1 MAKLKDEE
9 LKKVQELNQQFL
21 QTKIEIADAFVAL
34 VKKVPN
40 LDAVQGQFGQ
50 LEKELIAS
58 YGENAVIDLR
68 TGEVKEPEKEKEKE
82 ESDGKNK

>member
-40 LDAVQGQFGQ
+40 LDAVQSQFGE

-68 TGEVKEPEKEKEKE
+68 TGEVKEPEKEKE
-82 ESDGKNK
+82 ESDGENK

>member
-21 QTKIEIADAFVAL
+21 QTKIEIADAFVVL

-40 LDAVQGQFGQ
+40 LDAVQGQFGE

-68 TGEVKEPEKEKEKE
+68 TGEVKEPEKEKE
-82 ESDGKNK
+82 ESDGENK

>member
-1 MAKLKDEE
+1 M
-9 LKKVQELNQQFL
+9 
-21 QTKIEIADAFVAL
+21 AL

-40 LDAVQGQFGQ
+40 LDAVQGQFGE

-68 TGEVKEPEKEKEKE
+68 TGEVKEPEKEKE
-82 ESDGKNK
+82 ESDGENK

>member
-21 QTKIEIADAFVAL
+21 QTKVEIADAFVAL

-40 LDAVQGQFGQ
+40 LE

-68 TGEVKEPEKEKEKE
+68 TGEVKEPEKEKEK
-82 ESDGKNK
+82 SDGENK

>member
-1 MAKLKDEE
+1 MAKNLTEEE

-40 LDAVQGQFGQ
+40 LDGIQTQFGE
-50 LEKELIAS
+50 LEKELIS
-58 YGENAVIDLR
+58 VYGENAVIDLI
-68 TGEVKEPEKEKEKE
+68 TGEVKEPEKET
-82 ESDGKNK
+82 SDGKDK